1 VACAGLLC
9 CYVRLS
15 GTFPVGSDGASNAL
29 EAWDMLHGNLLLHG
43 WTLTDVS
50 FYTTELPEYALVE
63 VVRGLGPDVVNIA
76 SAITYTLLALLA
88 AVLAKGRASGREGAV
103 RALVAAGIMLAPQ
116 LGSGI
121 HVVLSQSDHIGTQV
135 PILLIFLLLDRLP
148 GRWYTTPAIGLL
160 LALVVLAD
168 QVAIFDAAVPLAVV
182 GGLRAIRLRPASW
195 HLIPWRLDFWKQWLG
210 LPWHEISLV
219 AAAAAGIV
227 AGEEGSRLISRYG
240 GYTLLPVQTGTA
252 TVSQLPGHLWLAVTG
267 VLNLFG
273 GDVTGAPPGAQTAI
287 AWLHLAGVT
296 LAVAGFRV
304 AWRGFFDSDDLIPGL
319 LAVGI
324 AVNLAA
330 YVASVIPNTAFETRE
345 IAAVLPFGAVLAG
358 RLLGGPLARARSRL
372 VLPALCVAGGC
383 HLAALGYGV
392 AQPPSGNPEQPLASW
407 LVAHRLTGGLG
418 TFTDANIVTLDS
430 GGAVRLRAAAWW
442 ARGAVPR
449 LYQSSAAWYDPG
461 GNTANFVVTG
471 NVDSPADLVPGKDI
485 LALAGPPA
493 RVFHVTGFTVLVW
506 DKNLLPLLGS
516 PPSRWPGA
524 IGHT

>member
-1 VACAGLLC
+1 VTVACAGLLC

-15 GTFPVGSDGASNAL
+15 ATFPVGSDGASNAL
-29 EAWDMLHGNLLLHG
+29 EAWDMLHGNVLLHG

-63 VVRGLGPDVVNIA
+63 LGRGLSPDVVNIA
-76 SAITYTLLALLA
+76 SAVTYTLLAVLA
-88 AVLAKGRASGREGAV
+88 ALLAKGAATGREGAV

-135 PILLIFLLLDRLP
+135 PILLMFLLLDRLRR
-148 GRWYTTPAIGLL
+148 RWYTSVAIALL
-160 LALVVLAD
+160 LAVVVLAD
-168 QVAIFDAAVPLAVV
+168 QVTIFDAAVPLAVV
-182 GGLRAIRLRPASW
+182 GGLRALRPA
-195 HLIPWRLDFWKQWLG
+195 PWRHSWRPWLG
-210 LPWHEISLV
+210 LRWFELSLVV
-219 AAAAAGIV
+219 AAAGGTV
-227 AGEEGSRLISRYG
+227 AGEWCSALIGQHG
-240 GYTLLPVQTGTA
+240 GYALLPVQTGITPLA
-252 TVSQLPGHLWLAVTG
+252 RVPAHLWLTVTG

-304 AWRGFFDSDDLIPGL
+304 AWRGFFSSDDLIPGL

-324 AVNLAA
+324 AVNMAA
-330 YVASVIPNTAFETRE
+330 YVASVIPVTAFETRE

-372 VLPALCVAGGC
+372 VLPVLAVAGAC

-392 AQPPSGNPEQPLASW
+392 AQPPSGNPEQPLAAW
-407 LVAHRLTGGLG
+407 LAAHRLTGGLG

-430 GGAVRLRAAAWW
+430 GGTVRLRAAAWW

-449 LYQSSAAWYDPG
+449 LYQSRADWYDPRASQ
-461 GNTANFVVTG
+461 ANFVVTG
-471 NVDSPADLVPGKDI
+471 NVNSPADLIPGLDI
-485 LALAGPPA
+485 LALNGGDPPA
-493 RVFHVTGFTVLVW
+493 YVYHISGFTVLVW
-506 DKNLLPLLGS
+506 DRNLLALLGS